1 MLPKHW
7 KFDLKVLVDGTAP
20 KKREKVVDFGVVFVE
35 IDRAHGNQKRHKQQM
50 RTKTLLIA
58 AVVSAVSMAT
68 ALAQEVT
75 SVNTVGYVNKELAP
89 GFNLISNPLSSGEN
103 TLAEVIPSP
112 PDGSQ
117 VWLFQNGQWVSSTF
131 SSLLGGWTEP
141 LNLPVGVGFFFNHA
155 GSEAVT
161 VTFVGEVLQG
171 DDTNK
176 TVPEGLSIQGSL
188 VPQAGAL
195 TSDLQFPGADGDVA
209 YSWNGSWTTA
219 TFSPI
224 LGGWSPEPSLA
235 VGGAVFVDKSAE
247 AQWDRDF
254 TIN

>member
-1 MLPKHW
+1 M
-7 KFDLKVLVDGTAP
+7 
-20 KKREKVVDFGVVFVE
+20 VDFGVVFVE

-75 SVNTVGYVNKELAP
+75 SVNAVGYVNKELAP
-89 GFNLISNPLSSGEN
+89 GFNLISNPLSNGEN
-103 TLAEVIPSP
+103 TLAEVIPNP
-112 PDGSQ
+112 PNGAQ
-117 VWLFQNGQWVSSTF
+117 VFLFQNGQWVSSTF
-131 SSLLGGWTEP
+131 SSLVGGWATP
-141 LNLPVGVGFFFNHA
+141 LNLPVGVGFFFNHT

-188 VPQAGAL
+188 VPQEGAL
-195 TSDLQFPGADGDVA
+195 TSDLQFPGGNGDVA
-209 YSWNGSWTTA
+209 YSWVNGAWTTA
-219 TFSPI
+219 SFSSL
-224 LGGWSPEPSLA
+224 LGGWRPEPNLA
-235 VGGAVFVDKSAE
+235 VGGSIFVDKAAE
-247 AQWDRDF
+247 AQWDRNF

>member
-1 MLPKHW
+1 
-7 KFDLKVLVDGTAP
+7 
-20 KKREKVVDFGVVFVE
+20 
-35 IDRAHGNQKRHKQQM
+35 M

-58 AVVSAVSMAT
+58 AVVGAVSMAT

-75 SVNTVGYVNKELAP
+75 SVNAVGYVNKELAP
-89 GFNLISNPLSSGEN
+89 GFNLISNPLSNGNN

-112 PDGSQ
+112 PDGS
-117 VWLFQNGQWVSSTF
+117 VVYLFQNGQWVSSTF
-131 SSLLGGWTEP
+131 DSIIGGWATS
-141 LNLPVGVGFFFNHA
+141 LNLPVGVGFFFNNK

-195 TSDLQFPGADGDVA
+195 TTDLQFPGADGDVV
-209 YSWNGSWTTA
+209 YSWINGAWVTA
-219 TFSPI
+219 SFASVV
-224 LGGWSPEPSLA
+224 GGWSPEPNLT

-247 AQWDRDF
+247 TQWDRNF

>member
-1 MLPKHW
+1 
-7 KFDLKVLVDGTAP
+7 
-20 KKREKVVDFGVVFVE
+20 
-35 IDRAHGNQKRHKQQM
+35 M

-58 AVVSAVSMAT
+58 AVVGAVSMAT

-75 SVNTVGYVNKELAP
+75 SVNAVGYVNKELAP
-89 GFNLISNPLSSGEN
+89 GFNLISNPLSNGGN

-117 VWLFQNGQWVSSTF
+117 VFLFQNGQWQSSIF
-131 SSLLGGWTEP
+131 SSLLGGWDTP
-141 LNLPVGVGFFFNHA
+141 LNLPVGVGFFFNNQ

-188 VPQAGAL
+188 VPQAGTL
-195 TSDLQFPGADGDVA
+195 TTDLQFPGGNGDVA
-209 YSWNGSWTTA
+209 YSWINGSWVTA
-219 TFSPI
+219 TFSSVF
-224 LGGWSPEPSLA
+224 GGWDTEPSLA
-235 VGGAVFVDKSAE
+235 VGGSIFVDKVAE
-247 AQWDRDF
+247 SQWDRNF